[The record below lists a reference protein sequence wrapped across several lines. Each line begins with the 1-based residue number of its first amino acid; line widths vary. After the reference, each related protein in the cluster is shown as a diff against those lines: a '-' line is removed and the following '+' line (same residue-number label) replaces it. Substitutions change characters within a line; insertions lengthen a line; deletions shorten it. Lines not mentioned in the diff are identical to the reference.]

1 MSRNEGACSF
11 RTYVSPMASGA
22 MSNDPSGERLEQLV
36 LASVALTAEP
46 SLDGVLNR
54 VVRIAAEV
62 IEAQYAAIGVL
73 GPEGWGARRIVV
85 DLANARMILA
95 REKGAPAPPCR
106 QVEDVGP
113 AAPAS
118 KEREPR

>member
-1 MSRNEGACSF
+1 
-11 RTYVSPMASGA
+11 
-22 MSNDPSGERLEQLV
+22 V

-73 GPEGWGARRIVV
+73 GPDGKTLESFTTRGIDDEARARLGSPPRAMGFSASSSGRPSRSGFPTSRNIRIPT
-85 DLANARMILA
+85 DSHPTTR
-95 REKGAPAPPCR
+95 G
-106 QVEDVGP
+106 
-113 AAPAS
+113 
-118 KEREPR
+118 